1 MNSEFVIKVCDAIMG
16 SGKSSAAIT
25 FMNEHPDFKYIY
37 VSPYLSETARI
48 KKACPKLN
56 FVEPNDGYKHIH
68 TYNLIKKGSNIA
80 ISHNILKDLPL
91 DILDT
96 IQEMEYILI
105 IDESLDVFTQV
116 DEVYEDIESLINYA
130 KLIQVENAFTD
141 SSLDDIKTVLYYA
154 KKVKKPLSRYEA
166 FFKRLESNDI
176 VKFTAEKGKACYNWL
191 LTLDFL
197 TSFREVYILTY
208 LFEGSL
214 MCTNLRVNGLSYE
227 KIGVSIKDGVYRFG
241 NFNEYIP
248 GYVKTIREKIHI
260 IDNEKLNEIG
270 NNKNAFSKQWID
282 SLNDEDL
289 AIVKNNLINYF
300 KHIAKCPIDERMWGS
315 FAGKK
320 LNDKDKGELRKK
332 LSDKGYSKSF
342 VVFNKRAT
350 NEYKDSKV
358 LAYTANVY
366 MHPGQK
372 QTLMRRGIEPMEQT
386 YALSTLVQWIWRSAI
401 RDGEE
406 ITIYIP
412 SYRMRTLL
420 NRWLDIISTNGD
432 ISLLEEPIP
441 RMFGYK

>member
-1 MNSEFVIKVCDAIMG
+1 M
-16 SGKSSAAIT
+16 
-25 FMNEHPDFKYIY
+25 
-37 VSPYLSETARI
+37 
-48 KKACPKLN
+48 
-56 FVEPNDGYKHIH
+56 
-68 TYNLIKKGSNIA
+68 
-80 ISHNILKDLPL
+80 
-91 DILDT
+91 
-96 IQEMEYILI
+96 
-105 IDESLDVFTQV
+105 
-116 DEVYEDIESLINYA
+116 
-130 KLIQVENAFTD
+130 
-141 SSLDDIKTVLYYA
+141 
-154 KKVKKPLSRYEA
+154 SRYEA

-227 KIGVSIKDGVYRFG
+227 KIGVSIKDGIYRFG

-248 GYVKTIREKIHI
+248 EYVKTIKEKIHI
-260 IDNEKLNEIG
+260 INNEKMNEIG

-289 AIVKNNLINYF
+289 IIVKNNLINYF
-300 KHIAKCPIDERMWGS
+300 TNIAKCPINERMWGS

-320 LNDKDKGELRKK
+320 LSDKDRGELRRK
-332 LSDKGYSKSF
+332 LSGKGYTKSF

-372 QTLMRRGIEPMEQT
+372 QTLIRRGIEPMEQT